1 MLNGITA
8 DDRKQ
13 CAGVRC
19 VKAQVDRQS
28 IGEHNDGKIENALE
42 MSHEDNIFA
51 RQDPAHIQIRADHSD
66 KQDSRTN
73 QPDCKVLSSGK
84 PNQKAS
90 LIRNTATIRMISLYS
105 SMSHTPHIFHQVS
118 GKRLSVGH
126 CNGETDI

>member
-90 LIRNTATIRMISLYS
+90 FTDEQLHQEHGSHPNDILIFKHVTYP
-105 SMSHTPHIFHQVS
+105 SHIPS
-118 GKRLSVGH
+118 GLW
-126 CNGETDI
+126 